1 MTHDEAC
8 QQDDQDDQAP
18 ARQSPQDGTA
28 APPRKTHLSLAG
40 LRARGW
46 TLRMVR
52 QLLGEP
58 DLLRAN
64 PYFRTAPQTRLYRV
78 DRVEAVEASEEFRTV
93 SAASVRRSV
102 AAKAAAQRRRREVL
116 ARIAAEPVD
125 VPRLPPDRL
134 VAEALAHRN
143 DRDEEGPHERGDHA
157 PRPATVESAEPE
169 ALARWKVDYLRHRL
183 TRYDELLDGLYG
195 STGRAAAEELLRRR
209 VYAAISAAYPDLAR
223 ECERRLREREFSPP
237 QF

>member
-1 MTHDEAC
+1 MTHEEAC
-8 QQDDQDDQAP
+8 RQDDQAP
-18 ARQSPQDGTA
+18 AHQSPQDGA
-28 APPRKTHLSLAG
+28 DAPPRNTHLSAAG

-46 TLRMVR
+46 TARMVR

-64 PYFRTAPQTRLYRV
+64 PYFRTAPRTRLYRV
-78 DRVEAVEASEEFRTV
+78 ERVEAAEASEEFRAV

-134 VAEALAHRN
+134 SAAAIAHRN
-143 DRDEEGPHERGDHA
+143 HRDEERSHERWDHT
-157 PRPATVESAEPE
+157 PSPATVERAEPE
-169 ALARWKVDYLRHRL
+169 ALARSKVNYLRHLL

-195 STGRAAAEELLRRR
+195 STGRATAEESLRRR
-209 VYAAISAAYPDLAR
+209 VYAAISEAYPDLAQ
-223 ECERRLREREFSPP
+223 ECERQLSEREFNPP
-237 QF
+237 QT

>member
-1 MTHDEAC
+1 MTHDKAC
-8 QQDDQDDQAP
+8 
-18 ARQSPQDGTA
+18 R
-28 APPRKTHLSLAG
+28 PRDTHLSTAG

-46 TLRMVR
+46 TVRMVR

-78 DRVEAVEASEEFRTV
+78 ERVEAVEASEEFRAV

-134 VAEALAHRN
+134 SAAAVAHRN
-143 DRDEEGPHERGDHA
+143 HRDEERGHGRRDHA
-157 PRPATVESAEPE
+157 PGPAAVESAAPE
-169 ALARWKVDYLRHRL
+169 ALARWKVNYLRHRL
-183 TRYDELLDGLYG
+183 TRHDELLDGLRG
-195 STGRAAAEELLRRR
+195 HTGRAAAEELLRRR
-209 VYAAISAAYPDLAR
+209 VYAAIAEAYPDLAQ
-223 ECERRLREREFSPP
+223 ECERQLRDREFGPP
-237 QF
+237 RT